1 MKRIIII
8 ALIMLSF
15 DAVIDAQKAD
25 DLNDE
30 RDGKTY
36 STVIIGDQTWMA
48 ENLDFDAGEG
58 SWAYG
63 DDAENT
69 KTYGRLYD
77 WETANTACPAG
88 WHLST
93 DTEWDVLVTSFGGP
107 LSAGGKLKT
116 KGTEHWL
123 EPNIA
128 TNESG
133 FSALPGGKYVH
144 GDFMNIN
151 KIAAF
156 WTETESTG
164 DKAHCKG
171 LRNKTET
178 VKSSDGFSSEGRS
191 VRCIKD

>member
-1 MKRIIII
+1 MKKLIII
-8 ALIMLSF
+8 ALLMLSF
-15 DAVIDAQKAD
+15 DAVIDAQSTT
-25 DLNDE
+25 LNDD

-36 STVIIGDQTWMA
+36 STVIIGDKTWMA

-69 KTYGRLYD
+69 KVYGRLYN
-77 WETANTACPAG
+77 WEIATTACPTG

-93 DTEWDVLVTSFGGP
+93 DEEWDKLVISLGGA
-107 LSAGGKLKT
+107 LASGSKLKE
-116 KGTEHWL
+116 KGTEHWQ

-133 FSALPGGKYVH
+133 FSALPGGKYVY

-156 WTETESTG
+156 WTSSESTG
-164 DKAHCKG
+164 DKAFCKG

-178 VKSSDGFSSEGRS
+178 VKSSDSFGSEGRS